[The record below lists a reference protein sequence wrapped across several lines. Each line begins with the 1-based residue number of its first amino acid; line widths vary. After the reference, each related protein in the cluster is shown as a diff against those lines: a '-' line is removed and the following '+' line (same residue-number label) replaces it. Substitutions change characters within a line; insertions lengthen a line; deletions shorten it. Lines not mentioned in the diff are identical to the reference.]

1 MLCCLFLGLF
11 LKIPRWVPL
20 KERLQKT
27 TTAYQ
32 EPALATGTGGK
43 QLVGREDTEVTHT
56 RDDKKI
62 GMLLE
67 EKVSHQR
74 KRDALVSSSR
84 SCARLLDRKLTFLKQ
99 LARKRLTLGVKP
111 SVYVQGIEVKIER
124 KLGISLEKQNLL
136 FNGKKLEDG
145 RALSDYNLHLVPV
158 SSMQIF
164 IKTPTGKTVTL
175 ETEPSCSIEDVKV
188 KIHLKE
194 GIPPDQQCLI
204 FAGKEL
210 EDQYTLHDYNI
221 QKESALQLVLSL
233 RGETQ
238 IFVKTLSGKTILLEV
253 GPSDTILD
261 VKEKIQG
268 KEGIPTDHQS
278 LLFAGKELKDSRN
291 LSDYNI
297 QKESNL
303 YLFKIPSHDMPILV
317 KTPSIENAKAKI
329 KTKEETLRVTTKN
342 SMRHYKAS
350 WDEIFTCLEV
360 HAIIFFVAALF
371 CLDGLLR
378 RVTQAI

>member
-1 MLCCLFLGLF
+1 M
-11 LKIPRWVPL
+11 PL
-20 KERLQKT
+20 KERLQKSSI
-27 TTAYQ
+27 AYQ
-32 EPALATGTGGK
+32 ERALATCSGGK
-43 QLVGREDTEVTHT
+43 QLVGNEDTEVTHT

-62 GMLLE
+62 GILLE

-74 KRDALVSSSR
+74 NRDALGSSSR
-84 SCARLLDRKLTFLKQ
+84 WCARLPGRKLTFVKQ
-99 LARKRLTLGVKP
+99 LARKTLT
-111 SVYVQGIEVKIER
+111 SVYVQGMKVKIER
-124 KLGISLEKQNLL
+124 KLGISSEKQNLL
-136 FNGKKLEDG
+136 FNGKKLEDD

-164 IKTPTGKTVTL
+164 IKTPTGKTITL
-175 ETEPSCSIEDVKV
+175 QTEPSCSIEDVKV

-204 FAGKEL
+204 FAGNEL

-238 IFVKTLSGKTILLEV
+238 IFVKTLTGKTIRLEV
-253 GPSDTILD
+253 GPSDTIFD

-342 SMRHYKAS
+342 SMRQYKAS
-350 WDEIFTCLEV
+350 WDELFNCLEV
-360 HAIIFFVAALF
+360 YVIIFVVASCWLF
-371 CLDGLLR
+371 CLEGLLR
-378 RVTQAI
+378 RVTQAIQNR